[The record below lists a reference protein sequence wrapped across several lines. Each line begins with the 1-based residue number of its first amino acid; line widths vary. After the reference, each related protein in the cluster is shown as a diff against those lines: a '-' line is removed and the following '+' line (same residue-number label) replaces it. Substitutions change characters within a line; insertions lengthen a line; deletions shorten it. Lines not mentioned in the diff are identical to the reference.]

1 MNIKIGGIAQM
12 DVHSPKKHVTI
23 GFDPSPDGFTKKNIN
38 IRWPTIIDVLTFK

>member
-23 GFDPSPDGFTKKNIN
+23 GFDPSPDGFTKKKHKYTLAYHN
-38 IRWPTIIDVLTFK
+38 